1 LLSKVLKANQDLIF
15 ENTPQGVNPAAL
27 VKKALFAIQNNP
39 NLLNCDKDSL
49 FMAVYE
55 SAVNGLEIGGIRSEA
70 YLVPYGD
77 KVQLIPG
84 YKGLISLVR
93 RTGLLTDVTMELV
106 HEGDTFEMEK
116 GDNVRLRHVPSTA
129 ADRQSMPV
137 THVYVIFHMTDGSK
151 VRNVWTAAQ
160 INAHRDAYS
169 EGYRRA
175 ERYIKQC
182 EEKQQHVD
190 DKKLSPWHKN
200 WAVMAF
206 KTLVR
211 DAINRGRLPLSDA
224 VKDMINRDEPVE
236 ASDKVVQGEAK
247 QISYQQDFEQLL
259 DEHGANDHDEQT
271 LIESNTPPA
280 KDATDVDTLVASGN
294 VATLVHEQEYEPE
307 HVPELSVAD
316 AVDTRTPGGH
326 FALDLAGC
334 VNLGQVAALEER
346 TVEECKEDEERDY
359 VRALCEARR
368 DEIRAA
374 RISKKP
380 KSDSSSTPHQ

>member
-1 LLSKVLKANQDLIF
+1 MAQNALQESTKINAHPKIRLLSKVLKANQDLIF

-129 ADRQSMPV
+129 ADRQSKPV
-137 THVYVIFHMTDGSK
+137 THVYVIFHMTDGSR

-175 ERYIKQC
+175 ERYIKVC
-182 EEKQQHVD
+182 EEKNQPID

-247 QISYQQDFEQLL
+247 QISYQQDFEDML
-259 DEHGANDHDEQT
+259 DEIDQDPHDEQKV
-271 LIESNTPPA
+271 IESSTVDAGPQERPTQPQVQAAEPPQTGDFA
-280 KDATDVDTLVASGN
+280 K
-294 VATLVHEQEYEPE
+294 
-307 HVPELSVAD
+307 
-316 AVDTRTPGGH
+316 
-326 FALDLAGC
+326 DLAGC
-334 VNLGQVAALEER
+334 TNLGQVAALEER
-346 TVEECKEDEERDY
+346 TLEGCQSSDERDY
-359 VRALCEARR
+359 VQSLCLARR

-374 RISKKP
+374 RSGKKP